1 MTTVKTDKT
10 TDNVAIAMIGRR
22 VKELRTAMD
31 ITQGELGDLIGGI
44 PHQSIQNVE
53 SGKVTRPRYLEK
65 MAQVL
70 GTTVSYL
77 IGGAQPGAEINKV
90 IFKQCIEVV
99 QKVGSDLTPDQQI
112 NLVVYLYD
120 ECIKTHAEATPE
132 KVRGLISIFT

>member
-1 MTTVKTDKT
+1 
-10 TDNVAIAMIGRR
+10 MIGKR
-22 VKELRTAMD
+22 VKELRAAMD

-53 SGKVTRPRYLEK
+53 SGKVTRPRYLDK
-65 MAQVL
+65 MAEVL
-70 GTTVSYL
+70 GTTVSFL
-77 IGGAQPGAEINKV
+77 IDGAQSGTEINKV
-90 IFKQCIEVV
+90 IFKQCIDVV

-120 ECIKTHAEATPE
+120 ECIKSHTEATPD